1 MMRSLI
7 AAALAVTTVAV
18 TPLPAFA
25 DETEG
30 HVLAYD
36 RQAHV
41 LVLTDLTIWELP
53 NTVLVPADL
62 GAGDRVLLEY
72 ETAGE
77 DGLTGIDLLTRL
89 AAALPEGTD
98 GGS

>member
-1 MMRSLI
+1 MRFLL
-7 AAALAVTTVAV
+7 AAALTATSGMAC
-18 TPLPAFA
+18 LA

-36 RQAHV
+36 RKAGIV
-41 LVLTDLTIWELP
+41 VLTDKTVWRISDELTLP
-53 NTVLVPADL
+53 DDL
-62 GAGDRVLLEY
+62 GRGDRVLIEY

-77 DGLTGIDLLTRL
+77 DGLTAIDEITRL
-89 AAALPEGTD
+89 AVALPEGTD

>member
-1 MMRSLI
+1 MRLILAATLI
-7 AAALAVTTVAV
+7 ASSAMASL
-18 TPLPAFA
+18 A

-36 RQAHV
+36 RKAGII
-41 LVLTDLTIWELP
+41 VLTDKTVWGLSDSLSLP
-53 NTVLVPADL
+53 EDL
-62 GAGDRVLLEY
+62 GRGDRVLIEY

-77 DGLTGIDLLTRL
+77 DGLTQIDEITRL
-89 AAALPEGTD
+89 AVALPEGTD

>member
-1 MMRSLI
+1 MRLI
-7 AAALAVTTVAV
+7 LAAALTASSGLAC
-18 TPLPAFA
+18 LA

-36 RQAHV
+36 RKAGII
-41 LVLTDLTIWELP
+41 VLTDKTVWTMSGNIALP
-53 NTVLVPADL
+53 DDL
-62 GAGDRVLLEY
+62 GRGDRVLIEY

-77 DGLTGIDLLTRL
+77 DGLTAIDGITRL
-89 AAALPEGTD
+89 AVALPQGTD

>member
-1 MMRSLI
+1 MRTIL
-7 AAALAVTTVAV
+7 AAAVAV
-18 TPLPAFA
+18 VSALPAFA

-36 RQAHV
+36 RKAHV
-41 LVLTDLTIWELP
+41 IVLTDKSTWSLP
-53 NTVLVPADL
+53 ADMMVPADL
-62 GAGDRVLLEY
+62 GAGDRVLFEY

-77 DGLTGIDLLTRL
+77 DGLTAITAVTRL
-89 AAALPEGTD
+89 AVALPEGTD

>member
-1 MMRSLI
+1 MRI
-7 AAALAVTTVAV
+7 VFAAALAASAA
-18 TPLPAFA
+18 LPAFA

-36 RQAHV
+36 RKAGII
-41 LVLTDLTIWELP
+41 VLTDKTVWEVPGEISL
-53 NTVLVPADL
+53 PADL
-62 GAGDRVLLEY
+62 GRGDRVLFEY

-77 DGLTGIDLLTRL
+77 DGLTALDAITRL
-89 AAALPEGTD
+89 AVALPDGTD